1 MIFEDPGLGFPGPQ
15 NLFSRHC
22 LVCWYG
28 GMGFLVL
35 LIISLIKFIKTR
47 RKQEF
52 VYNPSRSR
60 LPESGL
66 RAARFGEF
74 IQDAKICENTRPH
87 QAYQIPPY
95 QAKLVSI
102 NFEARKIQDP
112 DLRKSS
118 VAPTSEIFGMVV
130 FWYEIFIFQV
140 GERKVSGMVPSVAM
154 ISALC
159 LFGLGSTLVPIWRC
173 LDANLTL
180 PWY

>member
-1 MIFEDPGLGFPGPQ
+1 MPRI
-15 NLFSRHC
+15 
-22 LVCWYG
+22 
-28 GMGFLVL
+28 
-35 LIISLIKFIKTR
+35 
-47 RKQEF
+47 
-52 VYNPSRSR
+52 
-60 LPESGL
+60 
-66 RAARFGEF
+66 
-74 IQDAKICENTRPH
+74 
-87 QAYQIPPY
+87 PY
-95 QAKLVSI
+95 QNTSI
-102 NFEARKIQDP
+102 PSIIVKIYFEAREILDP

-118 VAPTSEIFGMVV
+118 VAPTSEILGMVV